1 MSLLVAFM
9 KIITLQTEESEAALT
24 FPSPP
29 YLIMRYCPKH
39 INETAKTLSSYSSQ
53 IAFTMKEFEKGNF
66 KRFVTSNAEKITHIS
81 LSAQGQADAISEIN
95 KGVSEISDVVS
106 RNSSISEQSAAAFE
120 EFSAQSTVM
129 MSQIARFQLE
139 E

>member
-1 MSLLVAFM
+1 
-9 KIITLQTEESEAALT
+9 
-24 FPSPP
+24 
-29 YLIMRYCPKH
+29 
-39 INETAKTLSSYSSQ
+39 
-53 IAFTMKEFEKGNF
+53 MKEFEKGNF